1 MKPIINHRHFSM
13 AVMMHILSV
22 FIVLLLTVNT
32 AGAQK
37 KWCAELRSGVN
48 FPAKE
53 LGDANLK
60 TGFGF
65 EGNITYRII
74 PNLAAYAGWGWNQFS
89 ANQSFAGNNVNFEET
104 GYSFGLAY
112 FLPIKN
118 SVVNYMIRGGG
129 IYNHIETE
137 NSSGKIIND
146 TGHQL
151 GWRLGTGVTIP
162 LTNNNKWFLIPE
174 VSYRSLSG
182 EINMGDKATPV
193 QLRYVSAGIG
203 LTYAF

>member
-1 MKPIINHRHFSM
+1 MKTNINHRHFSM

-22 FIVLLLTVNT
+22 FIVLLLTVYT

-37 KWCAELRSGVN
+37 KWCVELRSGVN

-65 EGNITYRII
+65 EGNITYRIM
-74 PNLAAYAGWGWNQFS
+74 PHLAAYAGWGWNKFS
-89 ANQSFAGNNVNFEET
+89 ANQSFVGNNVDFDET

-112 FLPIKN
+112 FIPIKN

-162 LTNNNKWFLIPE
+162 LTNNNKLFLIPE
-174 VSYRSLSG
+174 VSYRSLAS
-182 EINMGDKATPV
+182 EIKTGNETTSV
-193 QLRYVSAGIG
+193 NLRYVSAGIG